1 MVSKSAP
8 PPAAPDPEDTARAQA
23 QMNKETAI
31 TQYGLNATNQITPDG
46 SLTYR
51 QIGKWPDG
59 TPRYEATTALSGA
72 QQGIYDTNQQT
83 QQNIANIG
91 RDQSA
96 RIGDLL
102 GSPLQL
108 GNEETEARLMELG
121 MSRLTPQFERNQ
133 EALRTRLLN
142 SGIREGSEAWN
153 AEMGRMSQSEND
165 AVNQLLLSGRAQAN
179 QEIMAERNAP
189 INEITALMSGSQVS
203 QPNFVGTPQT
213 QVAGVDYAGMVQNNY
228 NNQMQQWQQQ
238 QQNSNAT
245 MGGLFGLAG
254 TLGGAAMKYGPGLAM
269 MSDRR
274 LKTDITRVGTL
285 DNGLAVY
292 SYRYKSGGPM
302 QIGLMADEVEEI
314 HPDAVRTFDGF
325 KAVNYDLAVRAA

>member
-1 MVSKSAP
+1 MGSSPSP
-8 PPAAPDPEDTARAQA
+8 PPAPDPKETAQA
-23 QMNKETAI
+23 QSQMNRETAI

-51 QIGKWPDG
+51 QIGTWPDG
-59 TPRYEATTALSGA
+59 TPRYEATTALSDTS
-72 QQGIYDTNQQT
+72 QGIYDTNQQT
-83 QQNIANIG
+83 QQNIAGIG

-121 MSRLTPQFERNQ
+121 TARLNPQFARDD
-133 EALRTRLLN
+133 EALRTKLAN
-142 SGIREGSEAWN
+142 SGVTAGSDAWN
-153 AEMGRMSQSEND
+153 AEMQRFGQTKND
-165 AVNQLLLSGRAQAN
+165 AINQLLLSGRSTAN

-203 QPNFVGTPQT
+203 NPSFTGTPQT
-213 QVAGVDYAGMVQNNY
+213 QVGGVDYAGMVNNNY
-228 NNQMQQWQQQ
+228 NAQMQQYNAQQQ
-238 QQNSNAT
+238 QQGAQ
-245 MGGLFGLAG
+245 MGGLFGMAG
-254 TLGGAAMKYGPGLAM
+254 TLGGAAMKYGPAM
-269 MSDRR
+269 MAMSDRR
-274 LKTDITRVGTL
+274 LKTDISVVGKL

-292 SYRYKSGGPM
+292 AYRYKSGGPM
-302 QIGLMADEVEEI
+302 QIGVMADEVEAI
-314 HPDAVRTFDGF
+314 HPDAVRVFDGF